1 MAYTNTGT
9 AYMTLMREYMEAVID
24 IESMDRDDVFK
35 KAFKPVQTFDF
46 LQDMLATRSN
56 VGKNRFTSHKDE
68 EKDDQDDDVAIDDDH
83 EKSEDSDQIDENRA
97 CDADDIEGV
106 YIHTGKDSI
115 ELDERGS
122 PQNAMDSPVN
132 SSARNFHAKDDH
144 HDNKDKN
151 AGIYKFS

>member
-1 MAYTNTGT
+1 
-9 AYMTLMREYMEAVID
+9 MTLMSEFIQAVID

-56 VGKNRFTSHKDE
+56 LGKSRFTSHKDE
-68 EKDDQDDDVAIDDDH
+68 EKDDQDDDVAIDDDQ

-97 CDADDIEGV
+97 CDADDNEGA
-106 YIHTGKDSI
+106 YIHTGTNSI
-115 ELDERGS
+115 ELDESGS
-122 PQNAMDSPVN
+122 PRNVMDSPVN
-132 SSARNFHAKDDH
+132 SSARNCHATDDQH
-144 HDNKDKN
+144 ENKDMN

>member
-1 MAYTNTGT
+1 
-9 AYMTLMREYMEAVID
+9 MTLMSEYMQAVID

-46 LQDMLATRSN
+46 LQDMLTNRSN
-56 VGKNRFTSHKDE
+56 LGKSRFTSHKDE
-68 EKDDQDDDVAIDDDH
+68 EKDDQDDDVAINDDQ

-106 YIHTGKDSI
+106 YIHTDTNSI

-122 PQNAMDSPVN
+122 PRNAMDSPVN
-132 SSARNFHAKDDH
+132 SSTRNCHATDDQHEKKDI
-144 HDNKDKN
+144 N